1 MPKVIDIKSKK
12 PFKQT
17 KFGDDDQIE
26 WVVKEVV
33 KVLKK
38 ADAKGF
44 DAFNTSRGLAQLC
57 VSYIHNTAPDTLSA
71 QHLLLTTIGI
81 ELSQKIEERLE
92 DRDEWKRI
100 YQMVR

>member
-26 WVVKEVV
+26 WVVKEVI

-92 DRDEWKRI
+92 DRDE
-100 YQMVR
+100 

>member
-12 PFKQT
+12 PFTQT
-17 KFGDDDQIE
+17 KLGDDDQIE

-44 DAFNTSRGLAQLC
+44 DAFNTSRGLAQHSI
-57 VSYIHNTAPDTLSA
+57 VTGKR
-71 QHLLLTTIGI
+71 LL
-81 ELSQKIEERLE
+81 
-92 DRDEWKRI
+92 
-100 YQMVR
+100 

>member
-1 MPKVIDIKSKK
+1 MPKVVDIKSKK

-17 KFGDDDQIE
+17 KFGDDDQIM

-44 DAFNTSRGLAQLC
+44 DAFNTSKGLAQLC
-57 VSYIHNTAPDTLSA
+57 VSYIHDTAPDTLSA

-81 ELSQKIEERLE
+81 ELSQKVEERLE
-92 DRDEWKRI
+92 DRDA
-100 YQMVR
+100 

>member
-1 MPKVIDIKSKK
+1 MSKVIDIKSKK
-12 PFKQT
+12 LFQQT
-17 KFGDDDQIE
+17 KLGDDDQIE

-57 VSYIHNTAPDTLSA
+57 VSYIHNTAPNTLSA

-92 DRDEWKRI
+92 DRDE
-100 YQMVR
+100 

>member
-1 MPKVIDIKSKK
+1 MMPKVVDIKSKK

-17 KFGDDDQIE
+17 KLCDDHQIE

-57 VSYIHNTAPDTLSA
+57 VSYIHDTAPDTLSA

-81 ELSQKIEERLE
+81 ELSEKVEQMLKIKGEE
-92 DRDEWKRI
+92 
-100 YQMVR
+100 

>member
-17 KFGDDDQIE
+17 KFGDEDQIE

-92 DRDEWKRI
+92 DRDD
-100 YQMVR
+100 

>member
-1 MPKVIDIKSKK
+1 MSKVIDIKSKK
-12 PFKQT
+12 LFQQT
-17 KFGDDDQIE
+17 KLGDDDQIE
-26 WVVKEVV
+26 WVVKEIV

-57 VSYIHNTAPDTLSA
+57 VSYIHDTAPDTLSA

-92 DRDEWKRI
+92 DRDA
-100 YQMVR
+100 

>member
-17 KFGDDDQIE
+17 KFGDDEQIE
-26 WVVKEVV
+26 WGVKEVV

-92 DRDEWKRI
+92 DDDD
-100 YQMVR
+100 

>member
-57 VSYIHNTAPDTLSA
+57 VSYIHNTAPDTISA

-92 DRDEWKRI
+92 DRDE
-100 YQMVR
+100 

>member
-26 WVVKEVV
+26 WVVKEIV

-92 DRDEWKRI
+92 DDDD
-100 YQMVR
+100 

>member
-17 KFGDDDQIE
+17 KFGDYDQIE
-26 WVVKEVV
+26 WVVKDVV
-33 KVLKK
+33 KLLKK
-38 ADAKGF
+38 AYAKGF

-92 DRDEWKRI
+92 DRDA
-100 YQMVR
+100 

>member
-1 MPKVIDIKSKK
+1 MSKVIDIKSKK
-12 PFKQT
+12 LFQQT
-17 KFGDDDQIE
+17 KLGDDDQIE
-26 WVVKEVV
+26 WVVKEIV

-57 VSYIHNTAPDTLSA
+57 VSYIHDTAPDTLSA

-81 ELSQKIEERLE
+81 ELSQKVEERLE
-92 DRDEWKRI
+92 DRDA
-100 YQMVR
+100 

>member
-1 MPKVIDIKSKK
+1 MTKVIDIKSKK

-17 KFGDDDQIE
+17 KLCDDHQID
-26 WVVKEVV
+26 WVVKEVI

-44 DAFNTSRGLAQLC
+44 NAFNTSRGLAQLC

-92 DRDEWKRI
+92 DRDA
-100 YQMVR
+100 

>member
-1 MPKVIDIKSKK
+1 MPKIIDIKSKK
-12 PFKQT
+12 PFTQT
-17 KFGDDDQIE
+17 KLGDDDQIE

-57 VSYIHNTAPDTLSA
+57 VSYIHNTAPNTLSA

-81 ELSQKIEERLE
+81 ELSQKIEEGLS
-92 DRDEWKRI
+92 DER
-100 YQMVR
+100 

>member
-17 KFGDDDQIE
+17 KFGDNDQIQC
-26 WVVKEVV
+26 VVKEVV
-33 KVLKK
+33 KVVKK
-38 ADAKGF
+38 ADDKGF

-81 ELSQKIEERLE
+81 ELSEKVEQMLKIKGEE
-92 DRDEWKRI
+92 
-100 YQMVR
+100 

>member
-1 MPKVIDIKSKK
+1 MSKVIDIKSKK
-12 PFKQT
+12 LFQQT
-17 KFGDDDQIE
+17 KLGDDDQIE
-26 WVVKEVV
+26 WVVKEIV

-81 ELSQKIEERLE
+81 ELSQKVEERLE
-92 DRDEWKRI
+92 DRDA
-100 YQMVR
+100 

>member
-57 VSYIHNTAPDTLSA
+57 VSYIHNTAPDTPSA

-92 DRDEWKRI
+92 DDDD
-100 YQMVR
+100 

>member
-1 MPKVIDIKSKK
+1 MSKVIDIKSKK
-12 PFKQT
+12 LFQQT
-17 KFGDDDQIE
+17 KLGDDDQIE
-26 WVVKEVV
+26 WVVKEIV

-81 ELSQKIEERLE
+81 ELSQKVEERLGG
-92 DRDEWKRI
+92 RDDD
-100 YQMVR
+100 

>member
-17 KFGDDDQIE
+17 KFGDDDQIM

-38 ADAKGF
+38 AGAKGF
-44 DAFNTSRGLAQLC
+44 DAFNTSKGLAQLC
-57 VSYIHNTAPDTLSA
+57 VSYIHDTAPDTLSA

-81 ELSQKIEERLE
+81 ELSQKVEERLE
-92 DRDEWKRI
+92 DRDA
-100 YQMVR
+100 

>member
-81 ELSQKIEERLE
+81 ELSQKIEERLK

>member
-38 ADAKGF
+38 ADVKGF

-92 DRDEWKRI
+92 DDDD
-100 YQMVR
+100 

>member
-26 WVVKEVV
+26 WVVKEVI

-81 ELSQKIEERLE
+81 ELSQKIEEILE
-92 DRDEWKRI
+92 DDDD
-100 YQMVR
+100 

>member
-12 PFKQT
+12 RFKQT

-26 WVVKEVV
+26 WVVTEVV

-81 ELSQKIEERLE
+81 ELSQKVEERLE
-92 DRDEWKRI
+92 NRDE
-100 YQMVR
+100 

>member
-38 ADAKGF
+38 SDAKGF

-92 DRDEWKRI
+92 DDDD
-100 YQMVR
+100 

>member
-33 KVLKK
+33 KVIKK

-44 DAFNTSRGLAQLC
+44 GAFNTSRGLAQLC
-57 VSYIHNTAPDTLSA
+57 VSYIHDTAPDTLSA

-92 DRDEWKRI
+92 DRDE
-100 YQMVR
+100 

>member
-1 MPKVIDIKSKK
+1 MTKVIDIKSKK

-17 KFGDDDQIE
+17 KLCDDHQID
-26 WVVKEVV
+26 WVVKEVI

-44 DAFNTSRGLAQLC
+44 NAFNTSRGLAQLC

-92 DRDEWKRI
+92 DRDE
-100 YQMVR
+100 

>member
-1 MPKVIDIKSKK
+1 MSKVIDIKSKK
-12 PFKQT
+12 LFQQT
-17 KFGDDDQIE
+17 KLGDDDQIE
-26 WVVKEVV
+26 WVVKEIV

-81 ELSQKIEERLE
+81 ELSQKVEERLGG
-92 DRDEWKRI
+92 R
-100 YQMVR
+100 

>member
-12 PFKQT
+12 PFTQT
-17 KFGDDDQIE
+17 KLGDDDQIE

-44 DAFNTSRGLAQLC
+44 DAFNTIRGLAQLC
-57 VSYIHNTAPDTLSA
+57 VSYIHDTAPNTLSA

-81 ELSQKIEERLE
+81 ELSQKVEERLKEE
-92 DRDEWKRI
+92 DDD
-100 YQMVR
+100 

>member
-1 MPKVIDIKSKK
+1 MSKVIDIKSKK
-12 PFKQT
+12 LFQQT
-17 KFGDDDQIE
+17 KLGDDDQIE
-26 WVVKEVV
+26 WVVKEIV

-57 VSYIHNTAPDTLSA
+57 VSYIHDTAPDTLSA

-81 ELSQKIEERLE
+81 ELSQKVEERLGG
-92 DRDEWKRI
+92 R
-100 YQMVR
+100 

>member
-57 VSYIHNTAPDTLSA
+57 VSYIHDTAPDTLSA
-71 QHLLLTTIGI
+71 PHLLLTTIGI

-92 DRDEWKRI
+92 DDDD
-100 YQMVR
+100 

>member
-44 DAFNTSRGLAQLC
+44 DALNTSRGLAQLC

-92 DRDEWKRI
+92 DDDD
-100 YQMVR
+100 

>member
-1 MPKVIDIKSKK
+1 MRKMPKVIDIKSKK

-92 DRDEWKRI
+92 DRDE
-100 YQMVR
+100 

>member
-17 KFGDDDQIE
+17 KFGDEDQIE

-92 DRDEWKRI
+92 DRDEN
-100 YQMVR
+100 

>member
-12 PFKQT
+12 PFTQT
-17 KFGDDDQIE
+17 KLGEDDQIE

-92 DRDEWKRI
+92 DRDEN
-100 YQMVR
+100 

>member
-12 PFKQT
+12 SFKQT

-92 DRDEWKRI
+92 DDDD
-100 YQMVR
+100 

>member
-17 KFGDDDQIE
+17 KFGYDDQIE

-92 DRDEWKRI
+92 DDDD
-100 YQMVR
+100 

>member
-1 MPKVIDIKSKK
+1 MSKVIDIKSKK
-12 PFKQT
+12 LFQQT
-17 KFGDDDQIE
+17 KLGDDDQIE
-26 WVVKEVV
+26 WVVKEIV

-57 VSYIHNTAPDTLSA
+57 VSYIHDTAPNTLSA

-81 ELSQKIEERLE
+81 ELSQKVEERLE
-92 DRDEWKRI
+92 DRDA
-100 YQMVR
+100 

>member
-17 KFGDDDQIE
+17 KFGADDQIE

-57 VSYIHNTAPDTLSA
+57 VSYIHDTAPDTLSA

-81 ELSQKIEERLE
+81 ELSQKVEERLE
-92 DRDEWKRI
+92 NRDE
-100 YQMVR
+100 

>member
-17 KFGDDDQIE
+17 KFGDEDQIE

-92 DRDEWKRI
+92 NRDD
-100 YQMVR
+100 